1 MLAVSQMGLCG
12 SLRVFFA
19 EIPTEMSL
27 NWFLWKHLQA
37 WHMFLRLY
45 LITNALVADLPSCPS
60 KCLICQSLSIYW
72 KCASKLFS
80 IKSVECERS
89 ERVKK
94 YFKVS
99 RGRKLDLI
107 CCRSKILYHFE
118 SLFGSSII

>member
-60 KCLICQSLSIYW
+60 KCLICHYLSIGIVQTNYFV
-72 KCASKLFS
+72 SNVS
-80 IKSVECERS
+80 SERS
-89 ERVKK
+89 VRVKK
-94 YFKVS
+94 YFKFS
-99 RGRKLDLI
+99 RDRRLDLI
-107 CCRSKILYHFE
+107 CCRSTILYHFE